1 MLLLFKRFSFY
12 TFTKLLTS
20 LSVLVFK
27 KQNISICQKKA
38 STMQKNRSLLF
49 DLKRIKKRNNF
60 FNCLSAFI
68 VCSFSFI
75 TEWKFFSFCFTW
87 TTKKKRQKLWGMDK
101 EKKLFLTRQR
111 PTDKENCRSA
121 MTRVRSE
128 KKTATRLTSKLES
141 FFSLCFKGWLK
152 N

>member
-68 VCSFSFI
+68 VWSFSFI
-75 TEWKFFSFCFTW
+75 TKLKFFSFCFTW
-87 TTKKKRQKLWGMDK
+87 TTKKKGKSFGAWTKKRSFFLLANGQQIKKIVVQQWHAYGQK
-101 EKKLFLTRQR
+101 KKLQHAWQANWKVFFHF
-111 PTDKENCRSA
+111 
-121 MTRVRSE
+121 V
-128 KKTATRLTSKLES
+128 SKDD
-141 FFSLCFKGWLK
+141 
-152 N
+152 

>member
-68 VCSFSFI
+68 VWSFSFI

-87 TTKKKRQKLWGMDK
+87 TTKKKAKALGHGQRK
-101 EKKLFLTRQR
+101 EAFSYS

>member
-1 MLLLFKRFSFY
+1 LLLLFKRFSFY

-68 VCSFSFI
+68 VWSFSFI
-75 TEWKFFSFCFTW
+75 TEWKSFSFCFTW
-87 TTKKKRQKLWGMDK
+87 TTKKKSKSFVQRVEKAKKRQLLKRSWHGQRK
-101 EKKLFLTRQR
+101 EAFSYS
-111 PTDKENCRSA
+111 PTANR
-121 MTRVRSE
+121 
-128 KKTATRLTSKLES
+128 
-141 FFSLCFKGWLK
+141 
-152 N
+152 